1 MDRKVR
7 LKIYLTLVEYTAI
20 PIAIGLYLM
29 FLSGYGLITVKAGIL
44 TLGFMD
50 RARSIS
56 IHTVTHLKYFIGVL
70 VALHAL
76 GGFGMMILR
85 RVRDELAS
93 KILES
98 ISLVLIIVFLIQI
111 TILEFIPL

>member
-1 MDRKVR
+1 M
-7 LKIYLTLVEYTAI
+7 LLEYTSI

-29 FLSGYGLITVKAGIL
+29 FLSGYGLVTVKASIL

-50 RARSIS
+50 RTRSIL
-56 IHTVTHLKYFIGVL
+56 IHTTTHLKYFIGVL

-85 RVRDELAS
+85 RVRDELVS

-98 ISLVLIIVFLIQI
+98 VSLTLIIVFMIQI
-111 TILEFIPL
+111 TILEFILF

>member
-1 MDRKVR
+1 MDRKAR
-7 LKIYLTLVEYTAI
+7 LRIYLMLVEYTAI

-29 FLSGYGLITVKAGIL
+29 FLSGYGLVTVKASIL

-56 IHTVTHLKYFIGVL
+56 IHTATHLKYFIGML

-76 GGFGMMILR
+76 GGFGVMVLR
-85 RVRDELAS
+85 RVRDELMS
-93 KILES
+93 RILES
-98 ISLVLIIVFLIQI
+98 IGLALIMVFVIQI
-111 TILEFIPL
+111 TILEFIPF

>member
-1 MDRKVR
+1 MERKTR
-7 LKIYLTLVEYTAI
+7 LRIYLMLVEYTSI

-29 FLSGYGLITVKAGIL
+29 FLSGYGLVTVKASIL

-50 RARSIS
+50 RARSIL
-56 IHTVTHLKYFIGVL
+56 IHTTTHLKYFIGVL

-85 RVRDELAS
+85 RVRDELVS

-98 ISLVLIIVFLIQI
+98 ISLILIMAFMIQI
-111 TILEFIPL
+111 TILEFIPF

>member
-1 MDRKVR
+1 M
-7 LKIYLTLVEYTAI
+7 LLEYTSI
-20 PIAIGLYLM
+20 PITIGLYLM
-29 FLSGYGLITVKAGIL
+29 FLSGYGLVTVKASIL

-50 RARSIS
+50 RARSIL
-56 IHTVTHLKYFIGVL
+56 IHTTTHLKYFIGVL

-85 RVRDELAS
+85 RVRDELVS

-98 ISLVLIIVFLIQI
+98 VSLTLIIVFMIQI
-111 TILEFIPL
+111 TILEFILF

>member
-1 MDRKVR
+1 M
-7 LKIYLTLVEYTAI
+7 LVEYASI

-29 FLSGYGLITVKAGIL
+29 FLSGYGLVTVKAGIL

-50 RARSIS
+50 RARSIL

-85 RVRDELAS
+85 RVRDELVS

-98 ISLVLIIVFLIQI
+98 IGLALIMVFMIQI
-111 TILEFIPL
+111 TILEFIPF

>member
-1 MDRKVR
+1 MERKTR
-7 LKIYLTLVEYTAI
+7 LRIYLMLVEYASI

-29 FLSGYGLITVKAGIL
+29 FLSGYGLVTVKAGIL

-50 RARSIS
+50 RARSIL

-85 RVRDELAS
+85 RVRDELVS

-98 ISLVLIIVFLIQI
+98 IGLALIMVFMIQI
-111 TILEFIPL
+111 TILEFIPF